1 MQNSSQ
7 KILKSLTEGQRYLRD
22 VMGLDEEEIIKY
34 EKQWLEEKTKKS
46 QNHKVSEEQQKN
58 IDQA

>member
-1 MQNSSQ
+1 
-7 KILKSLTEGQRYLRD
+7 
-22 VMGLDEEEIIKY
+22 MGLDEEEIIKY